1 MATNLHSDSGQGVGE
16 LVSGII
22 HDAQELLNQQLTLFK
37 HEVRQDINNARE
49 AMGILALASGVL
61 LVAAVLLGLMLV
73 HLVAWLIPSWQMW
86 GCYALV
92 GGTLLALGLA
102 LAWMA
107 REKLRPRNVLP
118 EQSAKALEESL
129 EWKTKP
135 S

>member
-1 MATNLHSDSGQGVGE
+1 MATNLHSDSGQGLGE

-37 HEVRQDINNARE
+37 HEVRQDINNVRE
-49 AMGILALASGVL
+49 ALGILALASGVL

-73 HLVAWLIPSWQMW
+73 HLVAWLIPSWPLW
-86 GCYALV
+86 GAYALV
-92 GGTLLALGLA
+92 GGVLLALGLA

-107 REKLRPRNVLP
+107 REKLRPSNVLP

-135 S
+135 T